1 MGGLWLA
8 RWLWWKIDFD
18 NDKRNHLP
26 ANVQGRD
33 DLCINVWQLL
43 ALVTAWPFTIDA
55 KVPPIRKREYPY
67 AGDNMLAVH

>member
-1 MGGLWLA
+1 MA

-55 KVPPIRKREYPY
+55 KVPPIRK
-67 AGDNMLAVH
+67 